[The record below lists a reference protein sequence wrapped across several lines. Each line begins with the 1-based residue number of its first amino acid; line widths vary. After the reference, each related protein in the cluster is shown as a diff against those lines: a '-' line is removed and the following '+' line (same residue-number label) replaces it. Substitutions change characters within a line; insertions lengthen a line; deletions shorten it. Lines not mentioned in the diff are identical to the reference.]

1 MYNHATRPAGQ
12 GRISARAPVLPQA
25 GTARYASK
33 AATQAADV
41 SARWFVQQLRANF
54 LGTPKRSSFGPC
66 GHSCTV
72 RRGQLHCA
80 PTVPQALLSCT
91 LAYDAA
97 ALNVTASDIA
107 AAPTPPG
114 TADGEMGFV
123 SIWCC
128 RSTHTSPGSS
138 NASFAAQVRMH
149 GAAHVDGDAR
159 GGPESLKTINL
170 DVATSERQR
179 VSESD
184 DEDALLTDSDAVR
197 ALDELGTGGKPLERD
212 ATKYADGAT
221 AALKALDSMVE
232 VATWQQPSD
241 ANVLAGTALIA
252 LSLQTSRP
260 AGLGQQIPAPAFNSF
275 LGFDGAFRKSGGN
288 ASKMLPHRPVL
299 LDSVM
304 GSEIMNTVAKAAETP
319 SRYASRWDKP
329 RIDRVHPLETFLLSE
344 DTDMDD
350 TLGFLVA

>member
-1 MYNHATRPAGQ
+1 
-12 GRISARAPVLPQA
+12 
-25 GTARYASK
+25 
-33 AATQAADV
+33 
-41 SARWFVQQLRANF
+41 
-54 LGTPKRSSFGPC
+54 
-66 GHSCTV
+66 
-72 RRGQLHCA
+72 
-80 PTVPQALLSCT
+80 
-91 LAYDAA
+91 
-97 ALNVTASDIA
+97 
-107 AAPTPPG
+107 
-114 TADGEMGFV
+114 
-123 SIWCC
+123 
-128 RSTHTSPGSS
+128 
-138 NASFAAQVRMH
+138 MH

-275 LGFDGAFRKSGGN
+275 LQRCC
-288 ASKMLPHRPVL
+288 
-299 LDSVM
+299 
-304 GSEIMNTVAKAAETP
+304 
-319 SRYASRWDKP
+319 
-329 RIDRVHPLETFLLSE
+329 RIVQFCW
-344 DTDMDD
+344 
-350 TLGFLVA
+350 TL